1 MQAETARI
9 PSSGVRLRYCGCKRL
24 RDWKPVARLKACPTQ
39 KAPVARLKA
48 CPTQKAPVAP
58 LKGCPTREGRR
69 APLQGCLVDPV
80 FGEVVAERA
89 LADAHQLRGVFLD
102 ATSLLE
108 RAPDRFTLDP
118 LEILMQ
124 AHRRQAR

>member
-24 RDWKPVARLKACPTQ
+24 RDWKPVARLKACPT
-39 KAPVARLKA
+39 
-48 CPTQKAPVAP
+48 
-58 LKGCPTREGRR
+58 REGR
-69 APLQGCLVDPV
+69 APLQGCLVEPV